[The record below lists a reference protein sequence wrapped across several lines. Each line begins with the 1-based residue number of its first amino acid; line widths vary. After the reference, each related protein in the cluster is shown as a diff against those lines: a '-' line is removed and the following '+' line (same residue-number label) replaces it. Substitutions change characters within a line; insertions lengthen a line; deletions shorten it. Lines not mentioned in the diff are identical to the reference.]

1 MLKRFGLA
9 LIVCLLGVA
18 MFGQTGGTYPL
29 GPLTTKTTGVIPLN
43 GYFALPPFTT
53 GALPTPTSPGVLV
66 WNTTTNSL
74 YQWDGSA
81 WSKSGLDTSQSY
93 SWTAPQEFDAGF
105 VAGGTDTSDTLP
117 LDTTLSALSAY
128 PGASVNTTGGNIYLA
143 GGLGSQTIT
152 ISDYTQLTGTFV
164 SFDLNLGTPGSLA
177 YTLTEGIEFS
187 AVTDNNTTALALA
200 TAINAWCP
208 GIHGEAVGPTV
219 LVSKTA
225 GTVSIGISASSVD
238 YVVAQGGSG
247 DGYLVGRWHTI
258 GEFAR
263 DGEVLATFYSWS
275 PGLSETTLNAV
286 GKSYMDISCSTP
298 WSPSSISGATTGKIL
313 TLTFEDSNFSLPN
326 SAPYSLAGAF
336 TSSPKGTLVLQY
348 DGTVWREISRSPQ
361 AADSAKLGGQL
372 PAYYQTAVA
381 PGTSGNVLTS
391 NGSAWTSA
399 APPSAAP
406 GGSSGAIQGNTSGAF
421 AGIPGATYDVSTGA
435 ITLTAGAATTTP
447 LTVQGAA
454 GQSADLLDVKNS
466 SGTTVASVNYEG
478 GIYGQYFKV
487 PNGSGLVYSSYSGF
501 VVASSF
507 ARITSPADAC
517 VVVDSSNNSTSS
529 RFVISH
535 NSYDWPSTE
544 NLLFS
549 VDESGLVTTTGP
561 MRLTAYTV
569 ATLPAGTA
577 GDTCYVT
584 DATSPTY
591 LGTLTGGG
599 SVVCPVF
606 FNGTAWVAH

>member
-1 MLKRFGLA
+1 VVK
-9 LIVCLLGVA
+9 V
-18 MFGQTGGTYPL
+18 T
-29 GPLTTKTTGVIPLN
+29 N
-43 GYFALPPFTT
+43 GST
-53 GALPTPTSPGVLV
+53 
-66 WNTTTNSL
+66 
-74 YQWDGSA
+74 
-81 WSKSGLDTSQSY
+81 
-93 SWTAPQEFDAGF
+93 
-105 VAGGTDTSDTLP
+105 
-117 LDTTLSALSAY
+117 
-128 PGASVNTTGGNIYLA
+128 
-143 GGLGSQTIT
+143 GLGAIKSLGL
-152 ISDYTQLTGTFV
+152 TQ
-164 SFDLNLGTPGSLA
+164 DA
-177 YTLTEGIEFS
+177 
-187 AVTDNNTTALALA
+187 
-200 TAINAWCP
+200 
-208 GIHGEAVGPTV
+208 
-219 LVSKTA
+219 
-225 GTVSIGISASSVD
+225 
-238 YVVAQGGSG
+238 
-247 DGYLVGRWHTI
+247 
-258 GEFAR
+258 
-263 DGEVLATFYSWS
+263 
-275 PGLSETTLNAV
+275 
-286 GKSYMDISCSTP
+286 
-298 WSPSSISGATTGKIL
+298 
-313 TLTFEDSNFSLPN
+313 
-326 SAPYSLAGAF
+326 
-336 TSSPKGTLVLQY
+336 
-348 DGTVWREISRSPQ
+348 
-361 AADSAKLGGQL
+361 
-372 PAYYQTAVA
+372 
-381 PGTSGNVLTS
+381 
-391 NGSAWTSA
+391 
-399 APPSAAP
+399 
-406 GGSSGAIQGNTSGAF
+406 
-421 AGIPGATYDVSTGA
+421 STGA